1 MSAKWLRSKAI
12 ICLGIL
18 YGWKLLEMLLFMFLS
33 SFVLIKVTW
42 DAFVCVLNVYNFF
55 HKKIKTVLIPSIS
68 ILLLKSAMDWD
79 EFSITCHFEYKEK
92 NVCLNTYTV
101 KTKSECKKMLFYYQ
115 LFVRQKM
122 TRRAHNIQ
130 ILQFYDSW
138 HRNSGSNE

>member
-1 MSAKWLRSKAI
+1 M
-12 ICLGIL
+12 
-18 YGWKLLEMLLFMFLS
+18 
-33 SFVLIKVTW
+33 KVTW
-42 DAFVCVLNVYNFF
+42 DAFVCVLNAYDFF

-68 ILLLKSAMDWD
+68 ILLLKSAMEWD
-79 EFSITCHFEYKEK
+79 KFSVTCHFEYKEK
-92 NVCLNTYTV
+92 IVRLNTYTV

-130 ILQFYDSW
+130 AHNIQILRFYDSW